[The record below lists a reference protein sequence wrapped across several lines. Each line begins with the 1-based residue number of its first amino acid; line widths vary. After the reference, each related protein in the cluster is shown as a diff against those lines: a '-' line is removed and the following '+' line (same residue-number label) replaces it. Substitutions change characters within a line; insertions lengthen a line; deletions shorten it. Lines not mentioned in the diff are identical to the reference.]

1 MLSNQE
7 LFLFFMASNYI
18 KNHWVILFIT
28 LMAASIFAA
37 DSSDVISN
45 RPEEIN
51 LDTKSAVKLY
61 NPLWAGLGSAIIPG
75 AGQVY
80 TKKYFKAGTFVALE
94 AITASVA
101 GYQHKN
107 YRQARDSYSSMMN
120 DLPSAGSPLDSAF
133 LREDALLKYGEAR
146 ESKITMY
153 NTLSWMVGG
162 YVFNVLDAV
171 NSSNF
176 FKNTETKNP
185 HVAGWLAAIPG
196 LGLGH
201 IYNGSYSK
209 AGLVI
214 MTQISLGVVAYNKHK
229 LMREAEDQISRF
241 IKMGKQL
248 NQENE
253 TSQPDSGTKII
264 IENVL
269 KENYRDE
276 WESRQNSAF
285 RSRNSYLWYSL
296 FFYLYGIVD
305 VVVDAHLHD
314 YKEKM
319 KLYPDLMPTD
329 DGIHLQINYNF

>member
-1 MLSNQE
+1 
-7 LFLFFMASNYI
+7 MASNYI
-18 KNHWVILFIT
+18 KNHWVILLVT
-28 LMAASIFAA
+28 VMAASVFAA
-37 DSSDVISN
+37 DSSEVISN
-45 RPEEIN
+45 NPEEIN
-51 LDTKSAVKLY
+51 LDTKPAVKLY

-101 GYQHKN
+101 GYQYKT
-107 YRQARDSYSSMMN
+107 YRKARNSYT
-120 DLPSAGSPLDSAF
+120 DLMSGLGDIERPFDRACQM
-133 LREDALLKYGEAR
+133 EDALLKYGEAR
-146 ESKITMY
+146 EAKITMY
-153 NTLSWMVGG
+153 NTLSWMIGG

-171 NSSNF
+171 NSTNF
-176 FKNTETKNP
+176 FKNNETRNP

-214 MTQISLGVVAYNKHK
+214 MTQISLGFVAYNKHK
-229 LMREAEDQISRF
+229 LMREAEDHISRF
-241 IKMGKQL
+241 IKMEKSL
-248 NQENE
+248 KDENAVNK
-253 TSQPDSGTKII
+253 PDSVTKVLM
-264 IENVL
+264 ENVL